1 MPRQNRIACVGAA
14 RVTGP
19 AIARS
24 FANVATERPPVRHI
38 ARLPLLVL
46 MPPLPLAVHGGELHP
61 LEGDL
66 GLTRLVVLELPPI
79 EGDIK
84 LCKP

>member
-1 MPRQNRIACVGAA
+1 M
-14 RVTGP
+14 
-19 AIARS
+19 
-24 FANVATERPPVRHI
+24 RHI

-79 EGDIK
+79 EAARRFNASPEYVPLLRLRRESAASEIVLVEGWTP
-84 LCKP
+84 LG